1 MSENKTNI
9 SAGTIARTI
18 VLALALIN
26 QLLTATGHAVLPI
39 TDEQVNTLVSTI
51 WTVAASLWAYWKNNS
66 LTAAAQEADVIMK
79 NLKAGVS
86 LEDNK
91 GTIEMPSNNKGEVL
105 DNVEAKEVHK

>member
-26 QLLTATGHAVLPI
+26 QLLTVTGHAVLPI

-66 LTAAAQEADVIMK
+66 LTAAAQEADAVMK